1 MSQPSHTAARWLNFL
16 YSAMFVALFAVVG
29 WILLAACGIRTPLGI
44 IEFGWCQASAVAGD
58 LDIENQREG
67 LLREQIVRLERAL
80 RHPDRCGPR
89 VAITKPPAT
98 LPTKSLDKKL
108 PACPAGKVAQLPKN
122 TVIVVDTSNSM
133 GGWLRSR
140 AARLRKEPKTRRI
153 EAAQSAII
161 QAVQRAPK
169 TVQVGL
175 VSFAGCR
182 NEAKDHGIFSYSQR
196 AALVREVQSL
206 RLSGGT
212 PLARAMS
219 QTHAQLSRGV
229 SSNAPVNMVVISDG
243 RESCRGD
250 PCDVARKLKN
260 QMPGLVINVL
270 EITRRPVI
278 KCVAE
283 ITGGFH
289 RLIGDRIDLEGVVRE
304 AVGYE
309 GQGFCRPAIE
319 K

>member
-1 MSQPSHTAARWLNFL
+1 MSQPSNIASRWLNLL
-16 YSAMFVALFAVVG
+16 YSAMFVSLFAVIG
-29 WILLAACGIRTPLGI
+29 WTLLAACGIRTPLGV
-44 IEFGWCQASAVAGD
+44 IEFGWCQASPMAGV
-58 LDIENQREG
+58 LDIESQREG
-67 LLREQIVRLERAL
+67 LLREQIAQLQRSL

-89 VAITKPPAT
+89 VALTKPQAT
-98 LPTKSLDKKL
+98 LPTKSMDEKL
-108 PACPAGKVAQLPKN
+108 PACPVDKVAQLPKN
-122 TVIVVDTSNSM
+122 TVIVVDTSHSM
-133 GGWLRSR
+133 ATWLRGR
-140 AARLRKEPKTRRI
+140 AVRLRKEPKTRRI
-153 EAAQSAII
+153 EAAKSAII

-182 NEAKDHGIFSYSQR
+182 KQAKDHGIYNHGQR
-196 AALVREVQSL
+196 AALIREVQSL

-212 PLARAMS
+212 PLAKAMS

-229 SSNAPVNMVVISDG
+229 SPNTPVNMVVISDG

-270 EITRRPVI
+270 EITGRPVI

-283 ITGGFH
+283 VTGGFH
-289 RLIGDRIDLEGVVRE
+289 RIIGDRIDLEGAVRE
-304 AVGYE
+304 AAGYE
-309 GQGFCRPAIE
+309 GQGICRPAIE